1 MVAGFIIII
10 IINPRKKEK
19 IQYRKKTNAIKSG
32 ITMCSVG
39 TVVIAEEGCTPTHS
53 FVTIMFLLFQI

>member
-1 MVAGFIIII
+1 VVAGFIIII

-32 ITMCSVG
+32 IIMCSVG
-39 TVVIAEEGCTPTHS
+39 TVVIAE
-53 FVTIMFLLFQI
+53 

>member
-1 MVAGFIIII
+1 VVAGFIIIII

-32 ITMCSVG
+32 IIMCSVG
-39 TVVIAEEGCTPTHS
+39 TVVIAE
-53 FVTIMFLLFQI
+53 